1 MNPLYVYEEFFDRP
15 LVLAG
20 KRAFIVLSRSGE
32 ISVAWHRWGPK
43 TDYGGF
49 YAPPQRVTGP
59 IRTGIMGEETLVSLG
74 SKIVRGE
81 YFPGYAIFHY
91 DTEVFSLKKTI
102 FVPER
107 SAGSA
112 IVFTIENKKREETVL
127 PLTLLTES
135 WLSNIDFDGI
145 LPEKITF
152 HKTNDEI
159 VMSGGGLHGAISSNI
174 PFDMVAIG
182 GDNISPPQLKAT
194 PASFKD
200 RTRSVLVS
208 LDIPFKEREE
218 KTLVV
223 ALGASSERKDEALE
237 VVRDILNDWSKLLE
251 EKRAHYEKFLSSVVR
266 IETPDKRLNLA
277 FKSASVALEALKA
290 EHPKG
295 IVGVYAGFP
304 WFAGFWGR
312 DTGWIL
318 PALLAIG
325 DFDWTRRT
333 LDSFLRYQANH
344 DYSILDASKGE
355 IPMLH
360 GHKTTF
366 FYGSADSTLYYP
378 ILIQD
383 YVSKTGDLK
392 YAERVWP
399 KIAGMMDWGVRK
411 DIDKDD
417 LIENSSSVLEY
428 FVDATWMDTEDRRVK
443 AIEIESLWARAL
455 ESSSELAALV
465 GKKKESREWSGKA
478 KRIKEKI
485 SQIYWNRNEGYFYD
499 TIRPDGKPD
508 SKLRPNAMVALM
520 YGHIP
525 NQQAQQALDR
535 IEKGDMTTDWG
546 VRSLSSGDPNYNPEV
561 YHSGVVWPLV
571 TGWTTLAEYSCN
583 RSDKGFMYLKSMAKR
598 IVEEGGMHAEA
609 YRGDKPIPHIS
620 CILQAWSMSMFLWST
635 IEGLFGI
642 KSDSLKKEVAIH
654 PQFPKDWAWAEL
666 ENVPLGKALINLRFD
681 LDKREIKAENV
692 GEENV
697 TIKLDRSIWS
707 IMLDSNSKPKESPSR

>member
-237 VVRDILNDWSKLLE
+237 VVRDILKDWSRLLE

-455 ESSSELAALV
+455 ESSSELAALL